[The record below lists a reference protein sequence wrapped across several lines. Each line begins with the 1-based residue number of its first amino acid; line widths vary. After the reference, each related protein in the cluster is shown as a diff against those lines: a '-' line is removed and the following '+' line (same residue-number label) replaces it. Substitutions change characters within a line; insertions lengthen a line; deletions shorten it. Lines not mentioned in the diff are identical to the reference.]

1 MHIFLEVFVLKRSI
15 FNYFSK
21 FELWLWLSSVALI
34 ISSFLIF
41 DRGNYLALLAS
52 LIGVTS
58 LVLCAKGNPL
68 GQVLI
73 IIFSIMYGY
82 ISFTCAYYGE
92 MLTYVCMTGPMAV
105 YALIEWLRHPYEKSK
120 SEVKVNRVS
129 PREIALMFV
138 LAAAVTVIFYFVLKY
153 FNTSSLFFSTI
164 SVTTSFA
171 AVYLTARRSP
181 YYAVAYALNDIV
193 LIVLWTIATIS
204 NISYVSVIICFVV
217 FLANDVYG
225 FYAWRKMQA
234 RQAEKLPIDSS
245 EEI

>member
-1 MHIFLEVFVLKRSI
+1 
-15 FNYFSK
+15 
-21 FELWLWLSSVALI
+21 
-34 ISSFLIF
+34 
-41 DRGNYLALLAS
+41 
-52 LIGVTS
+52 
-58 LVLCAKGNPL
+58 
-68 GQVLI
+68 
-73 IIFSIMYGY
+73 MYGY

-129 PREIALMFV
+129 PREIALMLV

-204 NISYVSVIICFVV
+204 DISYVSVIICFVV
-217 FLANDVYG
+217 FRANDVYG

-245 EEI
+245 EKI